1 MTLRSI
7 DGTSWTKVYEDKMF
21 ENIINN
27 PTVRDVLFES
37 PLKAKALRLTPV
49 RVEIS
54 AGAAGQEHD
63 TYGVSE
69 FSVLE

>member
-1 MTLRSI
+1 M
-7 DGTSWTKVYEDKMF
+7 WTKVYEGKMF

-27 PTVRDVLFES
+27 PTSREVMFDA

-69 FSVLE
+69 FSAVE